1 MTAVSVPGARKEIG
15 RRDGKL
21 QESAGSLEGEGV
33 MGYDYTVGSEITR
46 IP

>member
-1 MTAVSVPGARKEIG
+1 MTAVSVPGARKEVG

-33 MGYDYTVGSEITR
+33 MGYDYSVVSEIAQ